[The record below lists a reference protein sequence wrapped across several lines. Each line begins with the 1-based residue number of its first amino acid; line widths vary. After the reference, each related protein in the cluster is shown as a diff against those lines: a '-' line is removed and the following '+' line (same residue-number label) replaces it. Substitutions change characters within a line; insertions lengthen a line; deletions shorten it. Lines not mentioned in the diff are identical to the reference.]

1 MIPESELSAT
11 GIVLAGRLAT
21 TVRKKFLIAIA
32 DARIKQ
38 VEFLSFDW
46 WRA

>member
-32 DARIKQ
+32 DDRRKQ